1 MPSRSEGFGL
11 SLIEAVIYKKPVVLS
26 SIPIFRELF
35 SSEEVSFFELSSIE
49 SFVEAVE
56 NVKKCA
62 EKVDLAYNRFIST
75 YSPEIFY
82 KRYISI
88 YER

>member
-1 MPSRSEGFGL
+1 MFC
-11 SLIEAVIYKKPVVLS
+11 
-26 SIPIFRELF
+26 
-35 SSEEVSFFELSSIE
+35 SEEVSFFELSSIE

-62 EKVDLAYNRFIST
+62 EKVDQAYNRFIST

-88 YER
+88 YETQLYGFDVGILERPA